1 MKNNKVVSDKIKQY
15 LKNQRGSVVL
25 FLRVIPGNRI
35 TKLVLGEEGLIFYT
49 EEPPIRGR
57 ANVSLVKYISKA
69 LRISTSRVKI
79 VRGLKSRDKLVSVE
93 GVDVDYVA
101 EKLAEKV
108 ELEK

>member
-1 MKNNKVVSDKIKQY
+1 MKDSGLVSDKIKRY

-25 FLRVIPGNRI
+25 ILRVIPGSRI
-35 TKLVLGEEGLIFYT
+35 TKLTLEEEGLVFYT
-49 EEPPIRGR
+49 EEPPIKGK
-57 ANVSLVKYISKA
+57 ANASLVKYIAKA

-79 VRGLKSRDKLVSVE
+79 IRGLKSREKLVSIE
-93 GVDVDYVA
+93 GVDADYLA